1 MKTEEKETRV
11 TTLEKLSPEQQTW
24 IFETALNSSLVDI
37 TVALREQGIHTSPAS
52 ICRFMRKDRE
62 RRLLEDKKET
72 RAAAAALAEGASE
85 GKLREGTLEAVR
97 HRLYERAL
105 VSQSPEEALEL
116 YGAMV
121 KEEARLREL
130 ELEARKVA
138 ALEQQ
143 VKLQGLRVEVEVA
156 KARQARGVKTA
167 EVVGSAPVPVGEL
180 TEGQQAGTE
189 PGDPN
194 VPAEAERQRLR
205 VMLREANE
213 IANRGGPVEE
223 KFLELRIRLGEE
235 IRALAIED
243 K

>member
-1 MKTEEKETRV
+1 MNTEEKQTRV
-11 TTLEKLSPEQQTW
+11 TKLEQLSPEQQTW

-37 TVALREQGIHTSPAS
+37 TVALREHGIHTSPAS
-52 ICRFMRKDRE
+52 ISRFMRKDRE

-72 RAAAAALAEGASE
+72 REAAAALAEGASE

-143 VKLQGLRVEVEVA
+143 VKLQGLRVEVEVS
-156 KARQARGVKTA
+156 KARQARGVKEA
-167 EVVGSAPVPVGEL
+167 EVVGSAPVAIGEL
-180 TEGQQAGTE
+180 TQGAE

-194 VPAEAERQRLR
+194 VAEAERQRLR
-205 VMLREANE
+205 VVLREVNE

-223 KFLELRIRLGEE
+223 KFLELRLRLAAEIKEIGAEE
-235 IRALAIED
+235 GIKD